1 MFQALG
7 ACPPPPVR
15 SLPRLGRWL
24 LLIIYWLHCVFTA
37 LLGFSLA
44 VVSEGYSPVAVR
56 VLLVAV
62 ACLAAEPKL
71 ESGLQ

>member
-1 MFQALG
+1 MCTWAWVQLREWYVD
-7 ACPPPPVR
+7 CEPLPV
-15 SLPRLGRWL
+15 LFG
-24 LLIIYWLHCVFTA
+24 LISFWLHCVFTA
-37 LLGFSLA
+37 LLEFSLA

>member
-1 MFQALG
+1 MCTWAWVQLREWYID
-7 ACPPPPVR
+7 CEPLPV
-15 SLPRLGRWL
+15 LFV
-24 LLIIYWLHCVFTA
+24 LISFWLHCVFTA